1 MSTDSTG
8 SERRADRR
16 EGVRRRAPRS
26 FTGDDRRAAERRSG
40 DDRRQAPRVRLE
52 S

>member
-16 EGVRRRAPRS
+16 ESDRRNAPQP
-26 FTGDDRRAAERRSG
+26 FNGDERRAAQRRSG
-40 DDRRQAPRVRLE
+40 DDRRRAPRVRLE